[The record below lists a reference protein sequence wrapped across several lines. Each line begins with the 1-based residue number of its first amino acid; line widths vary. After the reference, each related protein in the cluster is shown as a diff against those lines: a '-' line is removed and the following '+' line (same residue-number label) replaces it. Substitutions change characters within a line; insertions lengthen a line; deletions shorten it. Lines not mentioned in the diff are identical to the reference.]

1 MREREGQAGT
11 TTHLRCA
18 GRCRASFRL
27 SCFFP
32 SVFWTSWRAGA
43 SRHEVPAACWPGS
56 RSFHFF
62 HVSLFRSYRTLS
74 IALRCFISFRF
85 RFVFSCLFTSFH
97 ALFCLLCSA
106 LHPHVCFGI
115 FLSFQVSSCCS
126 CIVLFFFYIFCYCP
140 ARWRGA
146 PRPAR
151 LRGAW
156 RGNRPS
162 GAGWWASPPR
172 CDVTD
177 CTPSRMSCC
186 IFQSGRYSPF
196 GCFFLAEHDVSAFAG
211 VAGRCRGD
219 PRRSHVALVS
229 GMGLVVSVSHNIF
242 YLLVFVGHFWK
253 ATRAP
258 GHSSARAPRAAV
270 VC

>member
-1 MREREGQAGT
+1 MF
-11 TTHLRCA
+11 LSISVLDVLA
-18 GRCRASFRL
+18 GRC
-27 SCFFP
+27 
-32 SVFWTSWRAGA
+32 VA
-43 SRHEVPAACWPGS
+43 SRSARGVSAGVEIVS
-56 RSFHFF
+56 FF
-62 HVSLFRSYRTLS
+62 HVSLFRNYRTLS

-97 ALFCLLCSA
+97 ALFCLLCFA

-196 GCFFLAEHDVSAFAG
+196 GCFFWQSMMSRLSPG
-211 VAGRCRGD
+211 SRVA
-219 PRRSHVALVS
+219 AA
-229 GMGLVVSVSHNIF
+229 
-242 YLLVFVGHFWK
+242 
-253 ATRAP
+253 ATRVARM
-258 GHSSARAPRAAV
+258 SSWSMV
-270 VC
+270 WGW